1 MEDFN
6 TYRNKFLQQKLRENT
21 ITPQAALCGCGIG
34 DDFTANKYFG
44 NIRFSPKLREKLTHK
59 QKRSKTGLI

>member
-6 TYRNKFLQQKLRENT
+6 TYRNKQLQKNLRENVMMQ
-21 ITPQAALCGCGIG
+21 TPCSSCGIG

-44 NIRFSPKLREKLTHK
+44 NMRFSPKLRKKLTHK
-59 QKRSKTGLI
+59 QEKSKMGMI